1 MSKKRNVVRNK
12 PIPEKLVGQ
21 TFLDPTYDTGFQ
33 ELFDDKDAIRD
44 FLEGLLDL
52 RGKDKIKDLEYT
64 FNHATRFR
72 VPQSRK
78 IIMDAFVTTDS
89 GRMLDIE
96 MQRAEHS
103 FFVDR
108 AILYKA
114 FLVIKGKQKM
124 EESNEFKKLPREEKE
139 YRRYEL
145 PEVISIW
152 ICNFDMPEFCGDYI
166 DEWAIYSR
174 NSILHGKAEPIFPK
188 NRYIMVSL
196 QNFSKKAHEVKSV
209 ADVWI
214 YLLKNAGSEKDIPD
228 FGSDIVKEALE
239 RIRVDNLD
247 DETLKTVEREM
258 TTKEEMACCLAFAKR
273 KMAEEVRKEVAEE
286 AECRIAGAKIDT
298 QRETKLEMVDA
309 MLANG
314 KLTDQEISVIS
325 GMTLEEIQKRRAQR

>member
-1 MSKKRNVVRNK
+1 MTKPFKKKAATRK
-12 PIPEKLVGQ
+12 EPIPEKLAGQ
-21 TFLDPTYDTGFQ
+21 TYLDPTYDTGFQ

-44 FLEGLLDL
+44 FLEGLLNL
-52 RGKDKIKDLEYT
+52 RGKDKIKNLEYT
-64 FNHATRFR
+64 FNYATRFR

-103 FFVDR
+103 FFIDR
-108 AILYKA
+108 TVLYKA

-124 EESNEFKKLPREEKE
+124 EESNEFKKMTREEKE

-145 PEVISIW
+145 PEAISIW

-174 NSILHGKAEPIFPK
+174 NSIQHGKAEPVFFK

-196 QNFSKKAHEVKSV
+196 QNFNKNAHEVKSV
-209 ADVWI
+209 TDAWI
-214 YLLKNAGSEKDIPD
+214 FLIKNAGSEKDIPD
-228 FGSDIVKEALE
+228 FGSDIVREAIE

-258 TTKEEMACCLAFAKR
+258 IAQEEID
-273 KMAEEVRKEVAEE
+273 
-286 AECRIAGAKIDT
+286 CRLAGAKIDT
-298 QRETKLEMVDA
+298 RREMVTA
-309 MLANG
+309 MLSEGDSVEKVVRISKLSESEVLAIKANLAMQAA
-314 KLTDQEISVIS
+314 K
-325 GMTLEEIQKRRAQR
+325 